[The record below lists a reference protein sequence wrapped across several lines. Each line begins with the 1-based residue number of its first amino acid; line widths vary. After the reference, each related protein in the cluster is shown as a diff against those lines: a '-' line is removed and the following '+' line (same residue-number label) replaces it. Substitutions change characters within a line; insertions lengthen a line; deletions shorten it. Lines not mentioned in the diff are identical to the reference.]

1 MVGGVPGWGRVR
13 PSEVMS
19 DRTGYGIAG
28 PVARA
33 DGRGSY
39 RESYDPGEDAGERY
53 PDWVIRHR
61 AIGVPE
67 LMDVR
72 RKVILLDRGSSRGE
86 RRASLAHAVA
96 HLDLDHVAVGGFI
109 GERQER
115 DAERLA
121 ALRCVSIRHL
131 ADAIKWH
138 GQTWSH
144 VAEAVEVDER
154 MLRVRLDMMHPA
166 HRAQLRVELAG
177 HLAGL
182 TA

>member
-1 MVGGVPGWGRVR
+1 MGAEAGEPRTVGVW
-13 PSEVMS
+13 
-19 DRTGYGIAG
+19 
-28 PVARA
+28 
-33 DGRGSY
+33 
-39 RESYDPGEDAGERY
+39 YDPGADAAERY

-72 RKVILLDRGSSRGE
+72 RRVILLDRGGGRGE

-96 HLDLDHVAVGGFI
+96 HLDLEHVVVGGFI
-109 GERQER
+109 GDRQER

-121 ALRCVSIRHL
+121 ALRCVTIPAL
-131 ADAIKWH
+131 ADAIRWH

-154 MLRVRLDMMHPA
+154 LLRVRLDMMHPS
-166 HRAQLRVELAG
+166 HQAQLRAELAC
-177 HLAGL
+177 HLDSL

>member
-1 MVGGVPGWGRVR
+1 MADQASGPRAVAGW
-13 PSEVMS
+13 
-19 DRTGYGIAG
+19 
-28 PVARA
+28 
-33 DGRGSY
+33 
-39 RESYDPGEDAGERY
+39 YDPGADAAERY

-67 LMDVR
+67 VMDVR
-72 RKVILLDRGSSRGE
+72 RKVILLDRGGGRGE

-96 HLDLDHVAVGGFI
+96 HLDLEHVVVGGWF

-121 ALRCVSIRHL
+121 ALRCVTIRAL
-131 ADAIKWH
+131 ADAIRWH
-138 GQTWSH
+138 GQSWSH

-154 MLRVRLDMMHPA
+154 MLRARLDMMHLA
-166 HRAQLRVELAG
+166 NRAELSRELRA
-177 HLAGL
+177 HLAGV